1 MQVFFSILS
10 NNIIPIFTVIALGFL
25 LNRAFKL
32 DIFTLTKFNLY
43 VFVPVFVFVNLYTT
57 PIDLDLI
64 KAFIFGIALLV
75 SNMLISDWVAR
86 IRGYDLRTTSA
97 FKNAVMFYN
106 SGNIGVPLI
115 TLVFSSAPYIVDGQ
129 APYLNL
135 ALTTQIMILVVQNVT
150 TNTIG
155 VFNAGR
161 AYADWKQSLR
171 TILHMPTVYAIP
183 SALILKSLPFDLTT
197 APFWPGFVFIRQGL
211 ISIALLTLGVQLSRT
226 SFDFRDKDISLAV
239 AMRLIG
245 GPVLAF
251 ILIKLFG
258 FTGVVAQSL
267 MISSSV
273 PTAVNTALI
282 AVEFDNRP
290 DFASQAV
297 MLATIFSA
305 VTLTLVIYMARMHF
319 PIG

>member
-1 MQVFFSILS
+1 MQVFFYILG
-10 NNIIPIFTVIALGFL
+10 NNIIPIFTVILLGYV

-43 VFVPVFVFVNLYTT
+43 VFVPIFVFVNLYTT
-57 PIDLDLI
+57 PIDLTLL
-64 KAFIFGIALLV
+64 KAFLFGIMLLIT
-75 SNMLISDWVAR
+75 NMLAASLAAR

-115 TLVFSSAPYIVDGQ
+115 TLVFSSAQYVFDGQ
-129 APYLNL
+129 APYLDL

-161 AYADWKQSLR
+161 AYLNWKESLR

-183 SALILKSLPFDLTT
+183 TAFILKSLSIDLTA
-197 APFWPGFVFIRQGL
+197 APFWPGFLFIRQGL

-226 SFDFRDKDISLAV
+226 SFNLKDKEIYLAV

-245 GPVLAF
+245 GPVLAL
-251 ILIKLFG
+251 ILIRLFG
-258 FTGVVAQSL
+258 FTGVVAQAL

-297 MLATIFSA
+297 MLATVFSA
-305 VTLTLVIYMARMHF
+305 VTLTFVIYTARILF
-319 PIG
+319 PIV

>member
-1 MQVFFSILS
+1 MQVFFYILG
-10 NNIIPIFTVIALGFL
+10 NNIIPIFTVIFLGFL

-32 DIFTLTKFNLY
+32 DIFTLTKINLY
-43 VFVPVFVFVNLYTT
+43 VFVPIFVFVNLYTT
-57 PIDLDLI
+57 PIDFTLI
-64 KAFIFGIALLV
+64 KALIFGIALLAT
-75 SNMLISDWVAR
+75 NMAASSWVAR

-129 APYLNL
+129 APYLDL
-135 ALTTQIMILVVQNVT
+135 ALTIQVMILVVQNVT

-161 AYADWKQSLR
+161 AYLDWKESLKA
-171 TILHMPTVYAIP
+171 ILHMPTVYAIP
-183 SALILKSLPFDLTT
+183 TALILKSLPIDLTA
-197 APFWPGFVFIRQGL
+197 APFWPGFVFIRHGL

-226 SFDFRDKDISLAV
+226 SFNFKDKDIYLAV

-245 GPVLAF
+245 GPALAL
-251 ILIKLFG
+251 ILIKAFG
-258 FTGVVAQSL
+258 FAGVVAQAL

-290 DFASQAV
+290 DYASQAV
-297 MLATIFSA
+297 MLATILSA
-305 VTLTLVIYMARMHF
+305 VTLTFVIYAARVLF

>member
-1 MQVFFSILS
+1 MQVFFYILG
-10 NNIIPIFTVIALGFL
+10 NNIIPIFTVIFLGFL

-32 DIFTLTKFNLY
+32 DIFTLTKLNLY
-43 VFVPVFVFVNLYTT
+43 IFVPIFVFVNLYTT
-57 PIDLDLI
+57 QIDFDLA
-64 KAFIFGIALLV
+64 KAFVFGIALLIV
-75 SNMLISDWVAR
+75 NMLISTWTAK

-97 FKNAVMFYN
+97 FKNAIMFYN
-106 SGNIGVPLI
+106 SGNIGLPLI
-115 TLVFSSAPYIVDGQ
+115 TLVFSSAPYVFDGQ

-135 ALTTQIMILVVQNVT
+135 AVTTQIMILVVQNVT

-161 AYADWKQSLR
+161 AYLDWKESLK

-183 SALILKSLPFDLTT
+183 TAFIFKFLPIDLTA

-226 SFDFRDKDISLAV
+226 AFNFKEREIYLAV

-245 GPVLAF
+245 GPALAL

-258 FTGVVAQSL
+258 FTGVVAQTL

-273 PTAVNTALI
+273 PTAVTSKLRGI
-282 AVEFDNRP
+282 
-290 DFASQAV
+290 
-297 MLATIFSA
+297 
-305 VTLTLVIYMARMHF
+305 
-319 PIG
+319 

>member
-1 MQVFFSILS
+1 MQVFFYILG
-10 NNIIPIFTVIALGFL
+10 NNIIPIFTVILLGYV

-43 VFVPVFVFVNLYTT
+43 VFVPIFVFVNLYTT
-57 PIDLDLI
+57 PIDLTLL
-64 KAFIFGIALLV
+64 KAFLFGIMLLIT
-75 SNMLISDWVAR
+75 NMLAASLAAR

-115 TLVFSSAPYIVDGQ
+115 TLVFSSAPYVFDGQ
-129 APYLNL
+129 APYLDL

-161 AYADWKQSLR
+161 AYLNWKESLR

-183 SALILKSLPFDLTT
+183 TAFILKSLSIDLTA
-197 APFWPGFVFIRQGL
+197 APFWPGFLFIRQGL

-226 SFDFRDKDISLAV
+226 SFNLKDKEIYLAV

-245 GPVLAF
+245 GPVLAL
-251 ILIKLFG
+251 ILIRLFG
-258 FTGVVAQSL
+258 FTGVVAQAL

-297 MLATIFSA
+297 MLATVFSA
-305 VTLTLVIYMARMHF
+305 VTLTFVIYTARILF
-319 PIG
+319 PIV